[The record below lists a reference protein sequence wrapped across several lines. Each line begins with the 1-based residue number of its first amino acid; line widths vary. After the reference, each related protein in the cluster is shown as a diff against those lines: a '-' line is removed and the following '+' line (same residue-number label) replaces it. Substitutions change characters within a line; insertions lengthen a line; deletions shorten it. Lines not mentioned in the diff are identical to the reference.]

1 MAQSNEQNF
10 TKRNRKKQFK
20 EQKRLERERALA
32 AKKRKKYL
40 TYAILVI
47 AIAILGYV
55 GYDYMTTITRYAVP
69 VMNSWHLSSLT
80 QPHEPYNTD
89 PPTSGPHF
97 EGHVEQKIS
106 NQPIPKEIQV
116 HELEHGGVLI
126 QYNCKSCD
134 DLIAKLE
141 KHARSSEHVIMAPY
155 PGMDAKIA
163 LTAWGKLAKLNEYD
177 EKIITEFIKV
187 NAGKNH
193 GN

>member
-1 MAQSNEQNF
+1 MPQPNEQNF
-10 TKRNRKKQFK
+10 TKKDRKKQSK
-20 EQKRLERERALA
+20 EQRKLERERALA

-40 TYAILVI
+40 TSTVLVI
-47 AIAILGYV
+47 ALGVSGYL
-55 GYDYMTTITRYAVP
+55 GYDYMTEITKYAVP
-69 VMNSWHLSSLT
+69 IMDSPHLSSLT
-80 QPHEPYNTD
+80 QPHEPYNTN

-126 QYNCKSCD
+126 QYNCKNCD

-155 PGMDAKIA
+155 PDMDAKIA
-163 LTAWGKLAKLNEYD
+163 LTAWGKLAKLNEYN
-177 EKIITEFIKV
+177 EEIITEFIKA